1 MKKYIHINQHI
12 IRRNKSNGYNEPVI
26 TVKTYKSNNYGHSV
40 EVNGPCKIVYSPDK
54 PLSCGARVWIETD
67 ASVSVT
73 DSSPAGHTK
82 EVAWELNTTILC
94 RGLFRTTARCRMP
107 ISGAVGNFLKSWAT
121 SNKPQA
127 SSNKRGKLDNCLS
140 PDYVLKTDLTERYN
154 YEYKRSF
161 KNCGR
166 FK

>member
-1 MKKYIHINQHI
+1 MRPQGWCISRDDAQHWTGLSVNRKEHMKKYIHINQHI

-73 DSSPAGHTK
+73 DASPAGSTK
-82 EVAWELNTTILC
+82 E
-94 RGLFRTTARCRMP
+94 
-107 ISGAVGNFLKSWAT
+107 
-121 SNKPQA
+121 
-127 SSNKRGKLDNCLS
+127 LS
-140 PDYVLKTDLTERYN
+140 
-154 YEYKRSF
+154 
-161 KNCGR
+161 
-166 FK
+166 